1 MQICGVTYPH
11 QPNQIFVC
19 HFVTEFKFTDLRGE
33 KVAGK
38 VTDGLCEK
46 VFDALPMISTV
57 PLKLLFD
64 QWSDHVQHRL
74 LDDRHTL
81 HQL

>member
-1 MQICGVTYPH
+1 MYVFTKKLIGLMQICGVTYPH

-38 VTDGLCEK
+38 VTDGLCKK

-57 PLKLLFD
+57 SLK
-64 QWSDHVQHRL
+64 
-74 LDDRHTL
+74 TL
-81 HQL
+81 HRVPRVE